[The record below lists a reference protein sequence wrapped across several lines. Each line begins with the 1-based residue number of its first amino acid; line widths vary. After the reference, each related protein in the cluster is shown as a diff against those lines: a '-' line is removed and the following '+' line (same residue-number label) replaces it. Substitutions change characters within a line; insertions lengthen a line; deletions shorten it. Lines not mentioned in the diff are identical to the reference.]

1 MADLKLV
8 LGDPKTGK
16 SYTKEVSQKPFL
28 GKKIGETFKGELI
41 DMTGY
46 EFLITGGSDD
56 SGFPMRKDIP
66 KSGKAR
72 VLEVSGVG
80 VNNKK
85 KYRKKKKKGL
95 RVMKGMR
102 RRVTVAGNTVYE
114 KTAQLNLKVLKMGKT
129 PLDKPAAPAEGEA
142 KAAPAE
148 KGSSTEEAKA
158 PAKKS
163 AEKAEAPKE
172 EKKAEKPADAPKE
185 EAKAEEKPAEKPA
198 EAKEAK
204 AEKPAEAPAEKAE

>member
-1 MADLKLV
+1 MTDLKLV
-8 LGDPKTGK
+8 LSDPKTGK
-16 SYTKEVSQKPFL
+16 SYSKEAPLKPFL
-28 GKKIGETFKGELI
+28 GKKLGDSVKGELI

-46 EFLITGGSDD
+46 EFQITGGSDD

-85 KYRKKKKKGL
+85 RYRKKKKKGL

-102 RRVTVAGNTVYE
+102 RRVTIAGSIIYE
-114 KTAQLNLKVLKMGKT
+114 KTAQVNLKVLKMGKT

-142 KAAPAE
+142 AAEGAKAP
-148 KGSSTEEAKA
+148 KEEAKKA
-158 PAKKS
+158 PV
-163 AEKAEAPKE
+163 EKAEAP
-172 EKKAEKPADAPKE
+172 AEKSAVAKKEAKPESSAEAPKE
-185 EAKAEEKPAEKPA
+185 EAKA
-198 EAKEAK
+198 KEN
-204 AEKPAEAPAEKAE
+204 PAEKAE